1 MESPGAKMRMRK
13 LLLAAGCILLLTAFS
28 SVPPPPDADVQ
39 AESAPENLTV
49 AAGFNRLG
57 NLAEHQGN
65 LPQAE
70 SYHRKALEIRQK
82 LAPESLLVAASLN
95 NLGVLAWRE
104 GDVVKAEA
112 YHRHALEIRQ
122 QRAPA
127 SLLVA
132 ASFHNLGLTAWTFG
146 DLTKAEQYHREALEI
161 RQKRAPGSLLV
172 AASIS
177 NLGWVAW
184 SQGAVATAEEYQREG
199 LRIREQLA
207 PESLPVAASLNNLGN
222 LAAYQG
228 DLAQAEEYHRRA
240 LEIRQKRAPASLLVA
255 ASISKLGFV
264 ALNQGA
270 PEKAEEYYHRALE
283 IRQRLAPGS
292 VLVARSLYSLGLVAR
307 SRGDAAKAGE
317 CFLQALE
324 IKKRLA
330 SESPGGR
337 MGISNLGGDIATL
350 RGSLAEAE
358 EYYNE
363 ALASAETLAPGG
375 LETATILQALGDL
388 SRERGNLAKAE
399 RYYRRAI
406 AGFAAIAPGS
416 TRHAETLAALAS
428 VLRDRR
434 QPRIAAHLYEQALH
448 ALETQAAHLGGSD
461 DIRWGYRANHNIYY
475 EDYIDLLIRQTQPEK
490 AFSVLERSRARS
502 LLELLATAHINVHH
516 GVAPPLLSQERSLQ
530 ADIAAKSS
538 RRIASFNRPHGEQQA
553 AALEKE
559 LASLLVRYQ
568 DVEAR
573 IRADSPTYAALT
585 QPRTLSVREV
595 QQQLLDQDT
604 VLLEYSLGER
614 RSYVFVVTAAS
625 LAVFALPGRVK
636 IETTARSLY
645 VLLTSRNSL
654 GNGDAQ
660 AQYSQLATKLSQMVL
675 GPVAPLIGHERL
687 VIVGDGALQY
697 IPFAAL
703 PIPSTHTGPTE
714 PLMPQA
720 QRPLVVEHEIVN
732 LPSASVLAELRRQ
745 ARNRPEPR
753 QAVAVLADPV
763 FDSKDRRVID
773 GVNTAKMPR
782 PSLQAAALA
791 ADKLTRSASEMA
803 SGASGQLN
811 LDRIEY
817 TRQEANSILATA
829 PRGSTLE
836 ALDFQASRTLAMSPA
851 LADYRVIHFA
861 THGILNSRHPEL
873 SGLVFSLVDQ
883 HGEPQNGFLD
893 LEDIYGL
900 SLPVDLVALSGCET
914 GLGKEIRGEGLI
926 GLTRGFMYAGSTRV
940 LASLWNVSDEATAE
954 LMAAFYRSIEQ
965 EKQRPAA
972 ALRAAQL
979 EIRQQDVWKSPYY
992 WAGFEIQGEWR

>member
-1 MESPGAKMRMRK
+1 MESPGAQMRMRS
-13 LLLAAGCILLLTAFS
+13 LLLATGCILLLTAFS
-28 SVPPPPDADVQ
+28 SVPPQPDADVQ
-39 AESAPENLTV
+39 AEPAPADLTV
-49 AAGFNRLG
+49 AADFNTRG

-65 LPQAE
+65 LPQAA

-132 ASFHNLGLTAWTFG
+132 ASYHNLGLTAWTFG
-146 DLTKAEQYHREALEI
+146 DLTKAERYHREALEI
-161 RQKRAPGSLLV
+161 RQKLAPGSLLV

-184 SQGAVATAEEYQREG
+184 SQGAVTKAEEYQREG
-199 LRIREQLA
+199 LKIREQLA

-240 LEIRQKRAPASLLVA
+240 LAIRQKLAPASLLVA

-264 ALNQGA
+264 ALSQGA
-270 PEKAEEYYHRALE
+270 PEKAEQYYHRALE
-283 IRQRLAPGS
+283 IRQQLAPWS
-292 VLVARSLYSLGLVAR
+292 VLVARSLYSLGLAAR
-307 SRGDAAKAGE
+307 SRGDPAKAEE

-330 SESPGGR
+330 SESLGGK
-337 MGISNLGGDIATL
+337 MGISRLGGDIATL

-388 SRERGNLAKAE
+388 SRERGNLLRAE
-399 RYYRRAI
+399 RYYRRALV
-406 AGFAAIAPGS
+406 GFAAIAPGS
-416 TRHAETLAALAS
+416 TRHSETLAALAS

-434 QPRIAAHLYEQALH
+434 QPRAAEHLYEQALN
-448 ALETQAAHLGGSD
+448 ALETQAARLGGSD
-461 DIRWGYRANHNIYY
+461 EIRWDYRANHNIYY
-475 EDYIDLLIRQTQPEK
+475 EDYIDLLICQTQPEK
-490 AFSVLERSRARS
+490 AFSILERSRARS
-502 LLELLATAHINVHH
+502 LLEFLATAHIDIHR
-516 GVAPPLLSQERSLQ
+516 GVAPDLLSLERSLQ

-538 RRIASFNRPHGEQQA
+538 RRIASFDRPHGDQRA

-559 LASLLVRYQ
+559 LARLLTRYQ

-573 IRADSPTYAALT
+573 IRAGSPAYAALT

-595 QQQLLDQDT
+595 QQQLLDPDT

-614 RSYVFVVTAAS
+614 RSYVFVVTS
-625 LAVFALPGRVK
+625 ESFAVFSLPKRVV
-636 IETTARSLY
+636 IETTARDLY
-645 VLLTSRNSL
+645 VLLTNRDST
-654 GNGDAQ
+654 GNGETA
-660 AQYSQLATKLSQMVL
+660 AGYSQLASKLSQMVL
-675 GPVAPLIGHERL
+675 GPVAPLIGRKRL

-703 PIPSTHTGPTE
+703 PIPGTQAARIE
-714 PLMPQA
+714 PLMPQVP
-720 QRPLVVEHEIVN
+720 RPLVVEHEIVN

-763 FDSKDRRVID
+763 FDPKDRRVTD
-773 GVNTAKMPR
+773 GMNTAKIARASSQDAPL
-782 PSLQAAALA
+782 P
-791 ADKLTRSASEMA
+791 ADKLTRSASEMGF
-803 SGASGQLN
+803 GASGQIN

-817 TRQEANSILATA
+817 TRQEANSILAMA

-883 HGEPQNGFLD
+883 HGQPQNGFLD

-926 GLTRGFMYAGSTRV
+926 GLTRGFMYSGSTRV

-954 LMAAFYRSIEQ
+954 LMAAFYKAIEQ

-979 EIRQQDVWKSPYY
+979 EIRQQDVWQSPYY
-992 WAGFEIQGEWR
+992 WAAFEIQGEWH